1 MTGQSCRF
9 SVRRVSETTDG
20 LSEVGFDR
28 SVGVCQL
35 KKRKDALDGGKGIN
49 ISSIE
54 NNAVAGL
61 TLQAGGPGFSSR
73 HCTIN

>member
-54 NNAVAGL
+54 NNAVARPYLAGWRPWIQFPA
-61 TLQAGGPGFSSR
+61 LQ
-73 HCTIN
+73 N